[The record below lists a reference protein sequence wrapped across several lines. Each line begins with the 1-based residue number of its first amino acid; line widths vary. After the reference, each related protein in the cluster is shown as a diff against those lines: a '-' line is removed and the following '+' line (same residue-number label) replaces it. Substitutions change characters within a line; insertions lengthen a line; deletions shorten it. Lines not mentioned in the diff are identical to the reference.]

1 MNDRKHSPGVVRDKK
16 GRPAFTLVELL
27 VVITI
32 IGILIAL
39 LLPAVQAARE
49 SARRMQCTNNLKQWS
64 LGALTHESAYTW
76 LPVGGSSPA
85 WGWYVGDPDLGFGE
99 KQVGGWIYNSLPYI
113 EQQAFHDQGM
123 GQSAPMKKSIWT
135 TAVTVPIPAMFCPSR
150 RAPAA
155 GGLGLY
161 ATGASNWKNINRPA
175 KIVHNDYAAN
185 TGGETWEEFLAGR
198 APSGVVYRNGIVKM
212 ADIKDGTSNTYLFGE
227 KYLDPDAYENGMN
240 GGDDNCGYCG
250 FDPDIQRWS
259 NRIYPPIQDTPGVG
273 WGNYDFTFGSAHAG
287 GFNMAFCDGSVR
299 SVSYTIAV
307 LTHEY
312 LGNRDDK
319 QAIGSGDF

>member
-1 MNDRKHSPGVVRDKK
+1 
-16 GRPAFTLVELL
+16 
-27 VVITI
+27 
-32 IGILIAL
+32 
-39 LLPAVQAARE
+39 
-49 SARRMQCTNNLKQWS
+49 
-64 LGALTHESAYTW
+64 
-76 LPVGGSSPA
+76 
-85 WGWYVGDPDLGFGE
+85 
-99 KQVGGWIYNSLPYI
+99 
-113 EQQAFHDQGM
+113 
-123 GQSAPMKKSIWT
+123 MKISIWT